1 MPCSN
6 VKGNCASWMDGKV
19 DLNTNVLIVTDSDVE
34 LYFVDNIIRFDTC
47 KDLRLNRATGQFLSQ
62 KLAMLGIII

>member
-1 MPCSN
+1 
-6 VKGNCASWMDGKV
+6 MDGKV

-47 KDLRLNRATGQFLSQ
+47 KDLHLNWATGQFLSQ

>member
-1 MPCSN
+1 
-6 VKGNCASWMDGKV
+6 MDGKV

-47 KDLRLNRATGQFLSQ
+47 KDLRLNWATGQFLSQ